1 MFDRISQGI
10 GLSIVLVTV
19 LFPPFR
25 HVAGQPSQGTIRAA
39 HFVLTYDRRGITGLW
54 NPQDPFQAN
63 LVSDDGRLGEPVV
76 TYRVEGGDWL
86 PIYTGARRLE
96 AEPEKGMLT
105 YTDFDPGSPLKMVQ
119 QFTLADE
126 VLDWVIEIETTMN
139 FPVVIGDLALPIP
152 WRFPT
157 GPDAPTIFER
167 SWTKHHFI
175 SGHGSFLYFVR
186 PSGDPPYL
194 VITVHPGTKFEY
206 YTSEGRRNYRAYI
219 HSGLSGGRETRG
231 SWRQPHTVLE
241 LQPAGAPGSAVRYG
255 VRFQWA
261 WSYAEMRE
269 ILYREGLFDIRVV
282 PGMTV
287 PEDLTAL
294 IALRTKARIEA
305 LEPEFPDKTRITYLG
320 ERRPDHHL
328 YRIAFAR
335 LGENLVTIRHDGG
348 RRTYLEFFV
357 TEPIETLIKKR
368 SRFITH
374 RQQHRDPSKWYN
386 GLYSVY
392 DMKNKVL
399 RSPEDTDGFDYW
411 WGYVLAS
418 DDPALGKAPFVAAK
432 NVHFPDPE
440 EIASV
445 EYYIEHFVWGGLQR
459 TDQEHPYPYGIYG
472 VPNWKVNRDP
482 DPRARAGIRN
492 RHLDKMP
499 IWRSFDYPH
508 VIMLYFH
515 MYEIARKYPQMVRYL
530 DARGYLERAYQTA
543 RAYFLYPYEILP
555 LEYETYKI
563 GCYNEVV
570 IPSLIAA
577 LEREGFPEK
586 AAWLRGE
593 WEKKVKYFIYDDP
606 YPYRSEYPF
615 DRTAFETTYAVAKYG
630 ATHEM
635 KPDENLWFDKRLR
648 KWYSHPV
655 VRKEDA
661 RAFMERQLRANL
673 AVRGWLEAAYY
684 LLGADFT
691 GSSDTGAMSYM
702 AAMGGWGI
710 LDYAV
715 HFARDPTDWLQL
727 GYASYLSSWS
737 LMNTGRPETNYG
749 FWFPGKENDGAA
761 GWQFMTAKF
770 GRAWIRKD
778 MPRGAWHYDGEIDL
792 GYGGALRMAA
802 TILTRDPLFDW
813 FAYGGALTIT
823 ADAFAIIPRD
833 GLRKRFHIVRPD
845 LRMTIELDRDGFAA
859 ERPIVVARDLGRIRM
874 MVENRTADA
883 HVTRLRVSVRDRALG
898 ETSPAGT
905 GPPRAAY
912 TVVQDGRRLGVV
924 RFGEESEIALTVS
937 GTATVIELIRTGEG
951 REEK

>member
-1 MFDRISQGI
+1 MKLRAARSLMIL
-10 GLSIVLVTV
+10 GLVAA
-19 LFPPFR
+19 FPYRFGP
-25 HVAGQPSQGTIRAA
+25 ASGQDLSGTIRTEN
-39 HFVLTYDRRGITGLW
+39 FVLAYDRRGITRLW
-54 NPQDPFQAN
+54 NPHDPFQAD
-63 LVSDDGRLGEPVV
+63 LLSGEGRLGEPVV

-86 PIYTGARRLE
+86 PIYTGTRTLQ
-96 AEPEKGMLT
+96 AEPDKGALT

-119 QFTLADE
+119 QFKIEGD
-126 VLDWVIEIETTMN
+126 VLDWTIEIETTMN
-139 FPVVIGDLALPIP
+139 FPVQIGDLALPIP
-152 WRFPT
+152 WRFPAGET
-157 GPDAPTIFER
+157 RTIFER

-186 PSGDPPYL
+186 PNGEPPYL

-231 SWRQPHTVLE
+231 SWRQPHTFLE
-241 LQPAGAPGSAVRYG
+241 LRPAGASGSAIRYG
-255 VRFQWA
+255 IRFQWA
-261 WSYAEMRE
+261 RSYAEIRE
-269 ILYREGLFDIRVV
+269 ILYREGLFDIRIV

-287 PEDLTAL
+287 PEDLTAIL
-294 IALRTKARIEA
+294 ALHTKARVEA
-305 LEPEFPDKTRITYLG
+305 LEPEVPEHARITYLG

-328 YRIAFAR
+328 YRIAFSR
-335 LGENLVTIRHDGG
+335 PGENLLTIRHDGG

-357 TEPIETLIKKR
+357 TEPLETLIKKR

-374 RQQHRDPSKWYN
+374 RQQHRDPSRWYN

-399 RSPEDTDGFDYW
+399 RSPDDTDGFDYW

-515 MYEIARKYPQMVRYL
+515 MYEIARKYPHLVRYL

-555 LEYETYKI
+555 EEYETYKI

-570 IPSLIAA
+570 ILSLIAA

-586 AAWLRGE
+586 AAWLRSE

-635 KPDENLWFDKRLR
+635 KPDHNLWFDKKLR
-648 KWYSHPV
+648 KWYAHPV

-691 GSSDTGAMSYM
+691 GSSDVGAMSYM
-702 AAMGGWGI
+702 AAMGGWAI
-710 LDYAV
+710 LDYAI
-715 HFARDPTDWLQL
+715 HFATDPADWLQL
-727 GYASYLSSWS
+727 GYASILSSWS

-778 MPRGAWHYDGEIDL
+778 MSRGAWHYDGEIDL
-792 GYGGALRMAA
+792 GFGGALRAAA

-813 FAYGGALTIT
+813 FAFGGALTT
-823 ADAFAIIPRD
+823 SEDGFSIIPRD
-833 GLRKRFHIVRPD
+833 GLRKRFHIVLAD
-845 LRMTIELDRDGFAA
+845 FRMTIELDRDGLAA
-859 ERPIVVARDLGRIRM
+859 ERPIFVARDFGRIR
-874 MVENRTADA
+874 VVIENRTADA
-883 HVTRLRVSVRDRALG
+883 HVTLFKVSLRDAALG
-898 ETSPAGT
+898 EKSPKET
-905 GPPRAAY
+905 GSERMAY
-912 TVVQDGRRLGVV
+912 AVVQEGRRVGIV
-924 RFGEESEIALTVS
+924 RLGEESEIALNIS
-937 GTATVIELIRTGEG
+937 GDATVVELVREREG
-951 REEK
+951 GRRN

>member
-1 MFDRISQGI
+1 MRQISTRGYVLAI
-10 GLSIVLVTV
+10 GLLGVIAPLGA
-19 LFPPFR
+19 PF
-25 HVAGQPSQGTIRAA
+25 GQQRRPEEIGTIRTES
-39 HFVLTYDRRGITGLW
+39 FVIRYDRRGITALW
-54 NPQDPFQAN
+54 NRQDPFQAD
-63 LVSDDGRLGEPVV
+63 LLLEGRLGEPVL
-76 TYRVEGGDWL
+76 TYQVEGGDWL
-86 PIYTGARRLE
+86 GIYTGARTLQ
-96 AEPEKGMLT
+96 ADPERGLLT

-119 QFTLADE
+119 QFAIRGS
-126 VLDWVIEIETTMN
+126 VLDWTLEIETTLD
-139 FPVVIGDLALPIP
+139 FPVLIGDLALPIP
-152 WRFPT
+152 WRFPS
-157 GPDAPTIFER
+157 GGDARTIFER

-175 SGHGSFLYFVR
+175 AGHGSFLYFVR
-186 PSGDPPYL
+186 PSGEPPYL
-194 VITVHPGTKFEY
+194 IITVHPGTKFEY

-231 SWRQPHTVLE
+231 SWRQEHTFLKLE
-241 LQPAGAPGSAVRYG
+241 AAGRPGSRVRYG
-255 VRFQWA
+255 VRLQWA
-261 WSYAEMRE
+261 HSYEEMRE

-287 PEDLTAL
+287 PEDLTVQL
-294 IALRTKARIEA
+294 SLHTKARIEA
-305 LEPEFPDKTRITYLG
+305 LEPEFPEQTRIIPLG
-320 ERRPDHHL
+320 EKRPDHHL
-328 YRIAFAR
+328 YQIAFAR

-348 RRTYLEFFV
+348 RKTILEFFV
-357 TEPIETLIKKR
+357 TEPLETLIKKR
-368 SRFITH
+368 SWFITH
-374 RQQHRDPSKWYN
+374 RQQHRDPSKWYD

-392 DMKNKVL
+392 DMKNRVL
-399 RSPEDTDGFDYW
+399 RGPDNTDGFDYW
-411 WGYVLAS
+411 WGYVLAA

-445 EYYIEHFVWGGLQR
+445 EYYIERFVWGGLQR
-459 TDQEHPYPYGIYG
+459 TDAEHPYPYGIYG

-482 DPRARAGIRN
+482 DLRKRAGIRN

-515 MYEIARKYPQMVRYL
+515 MYEIAKKYPHLTRYL

-555 LEYETYKI
+555 NEYETYKI
-563 GCYNEVV
+563 GCYNELV
-570 IPSLIAA
+570 ILDLIAA

-586 AAWLRGE
+586 AAWLRNE

-630 ATHEM
+630 ATREIP
-635 KPDENLWFDKRLR
+635 PDSRPCWFDKRLG
-648 KWYSHPV
+648 KWYMHSV

-691 GSSDTGAMSYM
+691 GSSDVGAMSYM

-710 LDYAV
+710 LDYAI
-715 HFARDPTDWLQL
+715 HFATDPSDWLQL
-727 GYASYLSSWS
+727 GYASFLSSWA

-749 FWFPGKENDGAA
+749 YWFPGKENDGAA

-792 GYGGALRMAA
+792 GFGGALRMAA
-802 TILTRDPLFDW
+802 TILTRDPLFGW
-813 FAYGGALTIT
+813 FAYGGTLEMNEEE
-823 ADAFAIIPRD
+823 FAIVPRD
-833 GLRKRFHIVRPD
+833 GVRKRFYIVSSDRR
-845 LRMTIELDRDGFAA
+845 LRIELDRDGFSAHH
-859 ERPIVVARDLGRIRM
+859 PIRVSRDGKRLRFTL
-874 MVENRTADA
+874 ENRTGDA
-883 HVTRLRVSVRDRALG
+883 HTTLLKVFAKDSYMVLQEGKRIGAVSTGREVELPVNVSAAT
-898 ETSPAGT
+898 TS
-905 GPPRAAY
+905 
-912 TVVQDGRRLGVV
+912 
-924 RFGEESEIALTVS
+924 
-937 GTATVIELIRTGEG
+937 IELIAEAAR
-951 REEK
+951 